1 MADLSTTYMGLKLK
15 NPIILGASNL
25 VTKPAAMEQIQEAG
39 IGAIV
44 YKSLFEE
51 QIQLESIQMDED
63 LHEYEERNAEMT
75 RLFPEMEHA
84 GPKEHLLNVK
94 TLKSKVNVP
103 LIASLNAIYETTWVD
118 YARELEQTG
127 VDALEINL
135 YATPGYFEIE
145 GDKIEEKQIQVVKNV
160 KKAVKIPVSV
170 KLSPFYSNTLNFIK
184 KLDEAGADGYV
195 LFNRF
200 FQPEI
205 NIDTEEFFYPW
216 ELTQERDHQL
226 SLRYAGLLHGNIDA
240 SICASRGIS
249 NSTDVIKMLLAGAD
263 VVQMVSAFYKNQP
276 AYAATL
282 LKELSEWMDNKG
294 YKKIKDFRGK
304 LARKNQQDPFTYQR
318 AQYVDI
324 LMKSEEI
331 FKTHPMV

>member
-1 MADLSTTYMGLKLK
+1 MADLTTTYMGLKLK

-25 VTKPAAMEQIQEAG
+25 VTKPEAIEQIQQAG

-51 QIQLESIQMDED
+51 QIQLESIQMDEE

-84 GPKEHLLNVK
+84 GPKEHLLNVRM
-94 TLKSKVNVP
+94 LKSKVDVP
-103 LIASLNAIYETTWVD
+103 VIASLNAIYETTWVD

-135 YATPGYFEIE
+135 YATPGYFEVE
-145 GDKIEEKQIQVVKNV
+145 GEKIEDKQVQVVKAV

-184 KLDEAGADGYV
+184 KLDEAGADGFV

-205 NIDTEEFFYPW
+205 NIDTEQFYYPW
-216 ELTQERDHQL
+216 DLTQERDHQL
-226 SLRYAGLLHGNIDA
+226 TLRYAGLLHGNTDA
-240 SICASRGIS
+240 SICASRGIT
-249 NSTDVIKMLLAGAD
+249 NSSDVIKMLLAGSD
-263 VVQMVSAFYKNQP
+263 TVQMVSAFYKNQP
-276 AYAATL
+276 AYVETL
-282 LKELSEWMDNKG
+282 LKELSAWMDAKG
-294 YKKIKDFRGK
+294 YKKVKDFRGK
-304 LARKNQQDPFTYQR
+304 LSRKNLKDPFAYQR